1 MINKGILKF
10 PKKKKAMVI
19 DEDHFLPV
27 ALINIAAT
35 NLRTVLNEK
44 KDRRFLL
51 MPG

>member
-27 ALINIAAT
+27 ALIHIDAID
-35 NLRTVLNEK
+35 LRIVLNEN

-51 MPG
+51 MLG